1 MLVSVVQRRKFR
13 VFGLGAA
20 LILSALSCFAPRVFA
35 AWPARHDSLLILHTN
50 DIHAH
55 LFPFQDA
62 KGATVG
68 GAAARAA
75 LFAKMRGHG
84 GRTLL
89 LDAGDVF
96 QGTPIYNFFRGVP
109 DYRSMSRLGYDAGAF
124 GNHELDDGPAAWLR
138 VRREASFPILSANV
152 FVSADS
158 GWAGG
163 LDPAAGA
170 VRKGARWIGGQK
182 VPPGARLRFLT
193 TPYVIQD
200 VGGLKVAI
208 LGLTTKDIVAIV
220 SRARNGGVA
229 VSDPVTAAA
238 VFVPELRKKADLI
251 VALTHLGVDE
261 DRRLAARVPGIDVI
275 VGGHSHTYLWQP
287 VFVRN
292 GNSNGYSGTGIVQ
305 AGRWGDRVGRL
316 AIGIGAKGVAGL
328 TDALVPVQPADGE
341 DPSIVAML
349 KVYRD
354 SMSVAMDKPVFRSPA
369 RVSMSGLED
378 GDTPLGNFVAD
389 AMLESATADIAVI
402 NSGGIRAPLPEG
414 TVTVGDV
421 FTVLPFDN
429 TIVLVPMKGW
439 QVRQLFD
446 FIAQRV
452 GKRGFAQIAG
462 AEFVIR
468 NNRASDIR
476 VAGRPLDSNRTY
488 QVATLDFL
496 HGGGD
501 GYTLFAR
508 AGAANPTGV
517 FTHDAA
523 VDFLR
528 RHPAYEFKKRGRI
541 RWEGGMPTRDL
552 FSPH

>member
-1 MLVSVVQRRKFR
+1 MFAVQRTKSAPL
-13 VFGLGAA
+13 VVAAA
-20 LILSALSCFAPRVFA
+20 LLLGPCLGFTARAFA
-35 AWPARHDSLLILHTN
+35 AWPAQPDSLLIVHTN

-55 LFPFQDA
+55 LFPFPDSN
-62 KGATVG
+62 GATVG
-68 GAAARAA
+68 GAAARAT
-75 LFAKMRGHG
+75 LFAKMRGHR

-96 QGTPIYNFFRGVP
+96 QGTPVYNFFRGVP
-109 DYRSMSRLGYDAGAF
+109 DYRCMSRMGYDAGAF

-138 VRREASFPILSANV
+138 VRPEASFPIVSANV

-158 GWAGG
+158 AWARG
-163 LDPAAGA
+163 LEEATGP
-170 VRKGARWIGGQK
+170 VRKGARWIGGAK
-182 VPPGARLRFLT
+182 VAPGARLRYLT
-193 TPYVIQD
+193 RPYVIQD

-220 SRARNGGVA
+220 DRARNGGVA

-251 VALTHLGVDE
+251 VALTHLGVDD
-261 DRRLAARVPGIDVI
+261 DRALAARVPGIDVI

-287 VFVRN
+287 IFVRN
-292 GNSNGYSGTGIVQ
+292 GNANGYRGTGIVQ

-316 AIGIGAKGVAGL
+316 AIGIAPRGVEGL
-328 TDALVPVQPADGE
+328 IDALVPVLPGDGE
-341 DPSIVAML
+341 DPAIAGML
-349 KVYRD
+349 KPYRD
-354 SMSVAMDKPVFRSPA
+354 SMSVAMDKPVFHSPS

-378 GDTPLGNFVAD
+378 GDTPLGNFVTD
-389 AMLESATADIAVI
+389 AMLESARADIAVV

-414 TVTVGDV
+414 TITVGDV

-429 TIVLVPMKGW
+429 TIVTVPMKGW

-446 FIAQRV
+446 FIAGRI

-468 NNRASDIR
+468 RNRASDIR
-476 VAGRPLDSNRTY
+476 VGGRPLESDRTY
-488 QVATLDFL
+488 RVATLDFL
-496 HGGGD
+496 YGGGD

-508 AGAANPTGV
+508 AGVAGQTGI

-528 RHPAYEFKKRGRI
+528 RHPQYEFKKSGRI
-541 RWEGGMPTRDL
+541 RWEGGLPTRDL
-552 FSPH
+552 MR

>member
-1 MLVSVVQRRKFR
+1 MSVVQRRKLR
-13 VFGLGAA
+13 VVWVVAA
-20 LILSALSCFAPRVFA
+20 LFFGGSPHFTDRAFA
-35 AWPARHDSLLILHTN
+35 AWPARPDSLLILHTN

-55 LFPFQDA
+55 LFPYQDSR
-62 KGATVG
+62 GSTVG

-75 LFAKMRGHG
+75 LIAKMRGQRG
-84 GRTLL
+84 KTLL

-96 QGTPIYNFFRGVP
+96 QGTPVYNFYRGVP
-109 DYRSMSRLGYDAGAF
+109 DYRSMSRVGYDAGAF
-124 GNHELDDGPAAWLR
+124 GNHELDDGPAAWLK
-138 VRREASFPILSANV
+138 VRHEASFPIVTANV

-158 GWAGG
+158 AWAQG
-163 LDPAAGA
+163 LEEAAGP
-170 VRKGARWIGGQK
+170 VRKGARWIGGAK
-182 VPPGARLRFLT
+182 VAAGARLRFLT
-193 TPYVIQD
+193 KPYVIED

-229 VSDPVTAAA
+229 VADPVTAAA

-251 VALTHLGVDE
+251 VAVTHLGVDA
-261 DRRLAARVPGIDVI
+261 DRALAQRVPGIDVI

-287 VFVRN
+287 FFVRN
-292 GNSNGYSGTGIVQ
+292 GNANGYHGTGIVQ

-316 AIGIGAKGVAGL
+316 AIGIGKGGVAGL
-328 TDALVPVQPADGE
+328 TDALIPVVPGEGE

-349 KVYRD
+349 KPFRD

-389 AMLESATADIAVI
+389 AMLEAVSADISLI

-429 TIVLVPMKGW
+429 TIVKVPMKGW

-446 FIAQRV
+446 FIAGRI

-468 NNRASDIR
+468 RNRASDIR
-476 VAGRPLDSNRTY
+476 VGGRALESDRTY

-496 HGGGD
+496 YGGGD
-501 GYTLFAR
+501 GYTLFAK
-508 AGAANPTGV
+508 AGSAYPTGT

-528 RHPAYEFKKRGRI
+528 QHPQYEFKKRGRI
-541 RWEGGMPTRDL
+541 RWEGGLPSRDL
-552 FSPH
+552 IAPR